1 MFPCNS
7 IWLVYHVPGLPPTPR
22 DGCLLQLLQDLTLPR
37 EIQGEVET
45 EQLKPNV
52 PVLRKKAILLFLTA
66 HPHSLSSLTEITM
79 RL

>member
-22 DGCLLQLLQDLTLPR
+22 GGCLSQLLQDLALQR
-37 EIQGEVET
+37 EIQREVET
-45 EQLKPNV
+45 ARLKPNV

-66 HPHSLSSLTEITM
+66 HSHNLSSLTEITM